1 MQNIARC
8 SSNSSATNASGVGRA
23 LSWMVLVNRAR
34 YFHFNG
40 NWLAMYSPFAT
51 IFTTSKY
58 PSNGNIAFTEQA
70 VRGGG
75 GCCCC
80 VVGSIV
86 VVFLFLLHSLLLC
99 CDEMILDY

>member
-1 MQNIARC
+1 
-8 SSNSSATNASGVGRA
+8 
-23 LSWMVLVNRAR
+23 MVLVNRAR

-70 VRGGG
+70 TVRGGVG
-75 GCCCC
+75 GCCCV
-80 VVGSIV
+80 VVGSIIV